1 MVTISIQEAQAKLSE
16 LIHCL
21 PPGEE
26 LLILENNLPV
36 ARLTTNIANPNPI
49 ERKFGTLKGTVIS
62 MDHFDDELDEFKEY
76 ME

>member
-1 MVTISIQEAQAKLSE
+1 MATISIQEAQAKLTE

-36 ARLTTNIANPNPI
+36 AKLTTNVINPNSI

-62 MDHFDDELDEFKEY
+62 MDHFNDELEEFKEY